1 MSQSV
6 TSSLYVKLVADA
18 GDWESGMAAAT
29 SATQKFEAAAKKAA
43 RSPGLQS
50 SIGSGEQAQI
60 RKALELRQ
68 RYAGMGGDVAGPV
81 RVTDKM
87 VSDESE
93 RIILNRLVRSR
104 NAEEQ
109 RAAAASAASNH
120 IIMVQKSEAEAFAL
134 SERKKELAISLV
146 NQAIA
151 NATELERQQALVTAN
166 AIAQTEA
173 KKQAAIE
180 QTAAINARMSE
191 AMALQRGQ
199 VLAGM
204 TAPSGNKIN
213 AQTSM
218 LVQQAELEAKVIQ
231 ETEAKKQVAIE
242 QTAKVAAINAKIAT
256 VSSASRFENANPFAQ
271 QVLATQR
278 LNALLAQRRTLT
290 DEVARAQNRLAVTEQ
305 VADVRSIRANLTAGS
320 AVNRLRN
327 LGSTAA
333 DNTGKYARFGV
344 VLQQAGYQVQD
355 FAVQVAGGQNALV
368 AMSQQGSQM
377 LGVFGVGGAIAGA
390 VLSVGIL
397 AYRLASSTV
406 EVEKHTQALDR
417 MDAKLISISKQS
429 RDFNFSRKTDIG
441 KIDQLTLES
450 DLAQDKFQESIRK
463 RGAAANLKTSGDFE
477 NKPFVKGLLEAYN
490 MSILYVFGITRS
502 QTATKELLKAEEDR
516 VDALV
521 ALGDAQTS
529 ELRARDEYSNK
540 VIQMD
545 KDRIEANRSEGES
558 ELYNL
563 IELEKQKNNVR
574 TVEYQNA
581 QSKIDQI
588 KRESEKLDKEKIM
601 IGEKD
606 PAKFKRLQS
615 EMQDIYNKGLENTNE
630 AKRKENEINT
640 FLYGLESESEA
651 IKDQLD
657 LKRALNRE
665 QERMNF
671 LVNLGFL
678 TEKEVNEFYKKRAE
692 KTVVGLQS
700 KVPESLGLNQGALS
714 SGLLVGGASPSALI
728 DISQQILAGIR
739 QLVNIEYMGQ
749 RSY

>member
-151 NATELERQQALVTAN
+151 NASELERQQALVTAN

-180 QTAAINARMSE
+180 QTAVVNARISE

-231 ETEAKKQVAIE
+231 ETEAKKQAAIE
-242 QTAKVAAINAKIAT
+242 QTAAVNARISQAMALQRGQVLADMTAPSGNRINASNSMFAQQAASATIETKRLWSAQTQAKVAA
-256 VSSASRFENANPFAQ
+256 
-271 QVLATQR
+271 
-278 LNALLAQRRTLT
+278 NALAYSLGT
-290 DEVARAQNRLAVTEQ
+290 
-305 VADVRSIRANLTAGS
+305 TAAGG
-320 AVNRLRN
+320 AAGATRN
-327 LGSTAA
+327 FGSTAA
-333 DNTGKYARFGV
+333 DSTRKYARFGV
-344 VLQQAGYQVQD
+344 VMQQAGYQVQD
-355 FAVQVAGGQNALV
+355 FAVQVAGGQNKLV
-368 AMSQQGSQM
+368 AFSQQGAQL

-390 VLSVGIL
+390 VLSTGVLI
-397 AYRLASSTV
+397 A
-406 EVEKHTQALDR
+406 R
-417 MDAKLISISKQS
+417 M
-429 RDFNFSRKTDIG
+429 
-441 KIDQLTLES
+441 
-450 DLAQDKFQESIRK
+450 
-463 RGAAANLKTSGDFE
+463 SG
-477 NKPFVKGLLEAYN
+477 
-490 MSILYVFGITRS
+490 
-502 QTATKELLKAEEDR
+502 
-516 VDALV
+516 
-521 ALGDAQTS
+521 LGD
-529 ELRARDEYSNK
+529 E
-540 VIQMD
+540 M
-545 KDRIEANRSEGES
+545 G
-558 ELYNL
+558 
-563 IELEKQKNNVR
+563 KQ
-574 TVEYQNA
+574 
-581 QSKIDQI
+581 
-588 KRESEKLDKEKIM
+588 
-601 IGEKD
+601 
-606 PAKFKRLQS
+606 
-615 EMQDIYNKGLENTNE
+615 
-630 AKRKENEINT
+630 
-640 FLYGLESESEA
+640 
-651 IKDQLD
+651 
-657 LKRALNRE
+657 
-665 QERMNF
+665 
-671 LVNLGFL
+671 
-678 TEKEVNEFYKKRAE
+678 
-692 KTVVGLQS
+692 KTVVDTLAESFRQLAIAKNPALAEKFASLDLNTAKNAYDDQNKLINKQVAEIRRLVAVKKESLKSKTTTADDVNLQNTFISFEMRRLKKYQEELNVLQENLNKAGGGPTETARKAFEDQQNIITAGINAAQNSRKETYSSFLDAKKLNDLDEMNNDQKLDFYLKQMKFLELIGLKQSADYEIAKKRTRELGTILLGESGPKEIKTLDQYNKTVAGLQS

>member
-134 SERKKELAISLV
+134 SERKK
-146 NQAIA
+146 QA
-151 NATELERQQALVTAN
+151 
-166 AIAQTEA
+166 
-173 KKQAAIE
+173 
-180 QTAAINARMSE
+180 
-191 AMALQRGQ
+191 
-199 VLAGM
+199 
-204 TAPSGNKIN
+204 
-213 AQTSM
+213 
-218 LVQQAELEAKVIQ
+218 
-231 ETEAKKQVAIE
+231 AIE

-278 LNALLAQRRTLT
+278 LNALLAQRKTLT
-290 DEVARAQNRLAVTEQ
+290 DEVARAQNRLAITEQ

-320 AVNRLRN
+320 TVNRLRN

-344 VLQQAGYQVQD
+344 VMQQAGYQMQD
-355 FAVQVAGGQNALV
+355 FAVQVAGGQNKLV
-368 AMSQQGSQM
+368 AFSQQGAQL

-390 VLSVGIL
+390 VLSTGVLIARMAGLGDEMGKQKTTVDSL
-397 AYRLASSTV
+397 AESFRQLAIAKNPSFSEKFASLDLNTAKNAYDTQSKLINNQIVEIKRLTEFKQKSIDTGLATP
-406 EVEKHTQALDR
+406 ENLRGLD
-417 MDAKLISISKQS
+417 ISISSAVKKY
-429 RDFNFSRKTDIG
+429 D
-441 KIDQLTLES
+441 
-450 DLAQDKFQESIRK
+450 DL
-463 RGAAANLKTSGDFE
+463 
-477 NKPFVKGLLEAYN
+477 
-490 MSILYVFGITRS
+490 
-502 QTATKELLKAEEDR
+502 TKELEPLQENLNKAGAGPAETARKAFEDRRDTIIAGIKAEQDSRKETY
-516 VDALV
+516 LSF
-521 ALGDAQTS
+521 S
-529 ELRARDEYSNK
+529 EARKQNTLDE
-540 VIQMD
+540 M
-545 KDRIEANRSEGES
+545 
-558 ELYNL
+558 
-563 IELEKQKNNVR
+563 NN
-574 TVEYQNA
+574 EQ
-581 QSKIDQI
+581 
-588 KRESEKLDKEKIM
+588 KLDYYIREMKFLESIGAKETANYEI
-601 IGEKD
+601 
-606 PAKFKRLQS
+606 AKKRTRELGTILLGQS
-615 EMQDIYNKGLENTNE
+615 GPKEIKTLDQYNK
-630 AKRKENEINT
+630 
-640 FLYGLESESEA
+640 
-651 IKDQLD
+651 
-657 LKRALNRE
+657 
-665 QERMNF
+665 
-671 LVNLGFL
+671 
-678 TEKEVNEFYKKRAE
+678 
-692 KTVVGLQS
+692 TVAGLQS
-700 KVPESLGLNQGALS
+700 KVPESLGLKQGALS